1 MTNVHGAFPA
11 RDEQRFSHFLSRVVT
26 PVFFGGFLSKY
37 FGKPG
42 QRWAIGV
49 TFRFEFSDFLLL
61 THRCLVKWL
70 EVRCVC
76 PMCNKPIA
84 GPAEPHQSI
93 GTLLD
98 ELV

>member
-1 MTNVHGAFPA
+1 MDWSGVLTRSGLEAVVPSCRKDGTKDSANSAAAFMM
-11 RDEQRFSHFLSRVVT
+11 FLFSVSSHFMS
-26 PVFFGGFLSKY
+26 FG
-37 FGKPG
+37 
-42 QRWAIGV
+42 
-49 TFRFEFSDFLLL
+49 
-61 THRCLVKWL
+61 RCLVKWL

-84 GPAEPHQSI
+84 GAPEQHHSI

>member
-1 MTNVHGAFPA
+1 M
-11 RDEQRFSHFLSRVVT
+11 FLHLS
-26 PVFFGGFLSKY
+26 PVC
-37 FGKPG
+37 
-42 QRWAIGV
+42 V
-49 TFRFEFSDFLLL
+49 LL
-61 THRCLVKWL
+61 HRCLVKWL

-84 GPAEPHQSI
+84 GPPEQHHSI

>member
-1 MTNVHGAFPA
+1 ML
-11 RDEQRFSHFLSRVVT
+11 QILLFSHFCPVVV
-26 PVFFGGFLSKY
+26 PLC
-37 FGKPG
+37 
-42 QRWAIGV
+42 
-49 TFRFEFSDFLLL
+49 
-61 THRCLVKWL
+61 RCLVKWL

-84 GPAEPHQSI
+84 GPPEQHHSI